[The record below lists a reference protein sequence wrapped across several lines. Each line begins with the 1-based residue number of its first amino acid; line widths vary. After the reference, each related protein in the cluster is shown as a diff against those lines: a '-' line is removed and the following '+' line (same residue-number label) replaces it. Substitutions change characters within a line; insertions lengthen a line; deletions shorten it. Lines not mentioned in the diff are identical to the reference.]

1 MRIYQ
6 PLRGVGAAYKENSF
20 VVFDDAGVEIGQG
33 GLEFRVLRKMYE
45 ERPLDIEMIMDAHP
59 AASDTLYGALM
70 ARAEQIKEEN
80 DNLPARLYTRCA
92 LNDKEKYDYFLSM
105 GFDDRDGVELF
116 VRQVEAGAGQRR
128 NYPPTGTKCED
139 ADLHTRARREE
150 FLQRLKSLGDEPH
163 AEEWLA
169 DRMRYP
175 VFCAKVVLYG
185 SEVAGALLITGS
197 QQEAE
202 ILMVGVEPK
211 WRSKGVGAAM
221 IDEALEQLK
230 EQKIPY
236 LVVRA
241 QRRNQR
247 MLRLLKRCQ
256 FEWVRTE
263 ELLLGR
269 DL

>member
-45 ERPLDIEMIMDAHP
+45 ERPLDIEMIMNAHP

-150 FLQRLKSLGDEPH
+150 FLQRLKNLGDEAH

-202 ILMVGVEPK
+202 MLMIGVEPK